1 MGKAGKKRKG
11 EGRGGEGEG
20 EGEKRAPPPPP
31 PPPWDLPLNP
41 VTGACPILK
50 CLTQAIVSP
59 M

>member
-20 EGEKRAPPPPP
+20 EGEKRAPPP